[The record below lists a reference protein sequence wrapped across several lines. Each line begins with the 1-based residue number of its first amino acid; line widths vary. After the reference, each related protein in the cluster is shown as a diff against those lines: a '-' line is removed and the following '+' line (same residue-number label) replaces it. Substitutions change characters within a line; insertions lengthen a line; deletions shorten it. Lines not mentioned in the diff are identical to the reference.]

1 MGRGYANFGRGLSCE
16 TLSQVGEIM
25 KKIVCFYHSTDLDGH
40 CSGAIVRKALPQ
52 AHLVGVNYG
61 DGVPWDLINK
71 DTLVVIVDFSFPMAD
86 MHRIQAEAKGLVWI
100 DHHKSAIEAAGKEYF
115 YSSGIRR
122 IGDAG
127 CELAWEYFFNIGT
140 MPRAV
145 RLLGRYDV
153 WDHQDLEVLPFQ
165 MGLRLYDTSPECDK
179 TWEPLLQG
187 TYPVDAIGR
196 ILGEGYTILRYQDKQ
211 NEMYAKSCAFET
223 ELGGLRCIAVN
234 RRLTNSKIFDS
245 VYDPERHDAMLVF
258 GWQKGEWCCSLYTGN
273 RPDVDVS
280 KVAKGFGGGG
290 HAGAAG
296 FSCSVLPF
304 ALK

>member
-1 MGRGYANFGRGLSCE
+1 
-16 TLSQVGEIM
+16 M
-25 KKIVCFYHSTDLDGH
+25 KKTVCFYHSADLDGH
-40 CSGAIVRKALPQ
+40 CSGAIVRKAFPQ
-52 AHLVGVNYG
+52 AQLIGVNYG
-61 DGVPWDLINK
+61 DEVPWDLINK

-86 MHRIQAEAKGLVWI
+86 MHRIQAEAKDLVWI
-100 DHHKSAIEAAGKEYF
+100 DHHKSAIEAAGKEDF
-115 YSSGIRR
+115 YSPGIRR

-127 CELAWEYFFNIGT
+127 CELAWEYFFDIGT
-140 MPRAV
+140 MPRSV

-153 WDHQDLEVLPFQ
+153 WAHHDPEVLPFQ
-165 MGLRLYDTSPECDK
+165 MGLRLYNTSPERDS
-179 TWEPLLQG
+179 TWKPLLRKPDRFDVIDKI
-187 TYPVDAIGR
+187 T
-196 ILGEGYTILRYQDKQ
+196 GEGIVVLTYQDKQ

-223 ELGGLRCIAVN
+223 ELGGLRCIAIN

-245 VYDPERHDAMLVF
+245 VYDPERHDAMLLF

-280 KVAKGFGGGG
+280 EVAKLYGGGG

-296 FSCSVLPF
+296 FSCDTLPF